1 MKKTY
6 KNILI
11 VIAILLLL
19 IIVLKALN
27 VKNIILNR
35 VYPKKYQEY
44 VEKYAN
50 EYNIDPLL
58 VFSIIKAESNFN
70 KDAKSTSKAKGL
82 MQVMDSTAIEIANKI
97 DEPIMEETLYDP
109 EKNIMI
115 GTKYYSELL
124 KLYNGNTLLAL
135 TAYNAGIGTVKE
147 WIQNGIIK
155 EDGSDIENIPYKETN
170 MYVRKI
176 IRNYKIY
183 QYLEENTNE

>member
-19 IIVLKALN
+19 IIALKALN